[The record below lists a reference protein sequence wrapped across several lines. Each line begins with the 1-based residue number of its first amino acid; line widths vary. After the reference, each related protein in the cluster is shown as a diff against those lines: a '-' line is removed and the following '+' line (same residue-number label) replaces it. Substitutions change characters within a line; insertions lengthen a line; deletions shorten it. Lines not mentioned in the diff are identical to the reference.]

1 MVRFAVI
8 FHFLPHAFLG
18 LSLFPQKKS
27 LKSIYCTMVIRI
39 NVLLLNKEDTV
50 SQLDVIQ
57 NALLGFPTLG
67 SPNEGGLHHTNL

>member
-1 MVRFAVI
+1 
-8 FHFLPHAFLG
+8 
-18 LSLFPQKKS
+18 
-27 LKSIYCTMVIRI
+27 MVIRI